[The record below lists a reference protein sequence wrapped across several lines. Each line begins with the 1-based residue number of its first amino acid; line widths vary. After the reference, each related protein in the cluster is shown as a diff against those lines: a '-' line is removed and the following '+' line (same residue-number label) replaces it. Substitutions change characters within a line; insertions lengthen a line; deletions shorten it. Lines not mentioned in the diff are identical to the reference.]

1 MWFEEGEQ
9 ASGTYR
15 STELSPAR
23 QRIDDLEVDSDRWP
37 GRDRGPPQGRRRRPQ
52 GWAWCADGRIMTMQ
66 SSSGQ
71 LPVVPV
77 SDVWL
82 IGRQPILDRQER
94 ITAYALLFRSPGE
107 DRANIVH
114 PVTATATVI
123 LGTLS
128 GFGVEQILGGQQG
141 FVSVDEYLLFDDA
154 LELMPRESVLLTL
167 LQSVRPTEAV
177 VLRCEQLAAEGW
189 KFALDDRGDSSE
201 YEPLYPLVEVLRI
214 DISTS
219 SLETIGRFVER
230 LRRYPM
236 RLLAQKVE
244 TRQQFQDCY
253 DLGFDLF
260 QGYYFARPVTM
271 KHSRI
276 DQSAAPLLKLLRLL
290 MDDADIREIEQVF
303 RSSSPGLTYEL
314 LTLVNSVSMGLSHR
328 IGTVRQAIAMLG
340 RQQMRRWVQLALFGA
355 GREQGLDNPL
365 LDTAAVRANF
375 MEQLALRH
383 PILGKSR
390 EAPDEAFM
398 VGILSMLDTLYEVP
412 IDDLVSQ
419 LHLSERVSLAL
430 VRRDGPYGGLLS
442 LVEHLERGRVD
453 EALDQIQALQMT
465 REQVLEAQWKAFG
478 WRGPVT
484 SHA

>member
-1 MWFEEGEQ
+1 MRCPPEQ
-9 ASGTYR
+9 
-15 STELSPAR
+15 
-23 QRIDDLEVDSDRWP
+23 
-37 GRDRGPPQGRRRRPQ
+37 PP
-52 GWAWCADGRIMTMQ
+52 D
-66 SSSGQ
+66 
-71 LPVVPV
+71 VPV

-82 IGRQPILDRQER
+82 LGRQPILDRHER
-94 ITAYALLFRSPGE
+94 ITGYALLFRAPGE

-114 PVTATATVI
+114 PITATATVI

-154 LELMPRESVLLTL
+154 LELMPRESVVLTL
-167 LQSVRPTEAV
+167 LESVRPTEAV
-177 VLRCEQLAAEGW
+177 VLRCEHLAAQGW
-189 KFALDDRGDSSE
+189 KFALDDHGGSPE

-219 SLETIGRFVER
+219 SMKTIGPLLER

-276 DQSAAPLLKLLRLL
+276 DQGAAPLLKLLRLL

-303 RSSSPGLTYEL
+303 RCSSPGLTYEL
-314 LTLVNSVSMGLSHR
+314 LTLVNSVSMGLSQR

-365 LDTAAVRANF
+365 LETAAVRATF
-375 MEQLALRH
+375 MEQLARHH
-383 PILGKSR
+383 PILGKAR
-390 EAPDEAFM
+390 EAPDLAFM
-398 VGILSMLDTLYEVP
+398 VGILSMLDTLYDVP

-419 LHLSERVSLAL
+419 LHLSDEVSMAL
-430 VRRDGPYGGLLS
+430 LRRDGPYGGLLR
-442 LVEHLERGRVD
+442 LVEHMERGRID
-453 EALDQIQALQMT
+453 EALDQIQAVQMT
-465 REQVLEAQWKAFG
+465 REQVLEAQWKAFA

-484 SHA
+484 GRPVSSRHTLAQAGADSDPLGR

>member
-1 MWFEEGEQ
+1 
-9 ASGTYR
+9 
-15 STELSPAR
+15 
-23 QRIDDLEVDSDRWP
+23 
-37 GRDRGPPQGRRRRPQ
+37 
-52 GWAWCADGRIMTMQ
+52 MQ
-66 SSSGQ
+66 SSPGQ
-71 LPVVPV
+71 LPVAPV

-82 IGRQPILDRQER
+82 IGRQPILDRHER
-94 ITAYALLFRSPGE
+94 ITAYALLFRAPGE

-128 GFGVEQILGGQQG
+128 GFGVERILGGQQG

-167 LQSVRPTEAV
+167 LESVRPTEAV
-177 VLRCEQLAAEGW
+177 VLRCEQLSAKGW
-189 KFALDDRGDSSE
+189 RFALDDHGDFSE

-290 MDDADIREIEQVF
+290 MDDADIREIEHVF
-303 RSSSPGLTYEL
+303 RCSPGLTYEL
-314 LTLVNSVSMGLSHR
+314 LTLVNSVSMGLSQR
-328 IGTVRQAIAMLG
+328 IGTVGQAIAMLG

-355 GREQGLDNPL
+355 GSEQGLDNPL

-375 MEQLALRH
+375 MELLARRQ
-383 PILGKSR
+383 PILGKSQ

-412 IDDLVSQ
+412 IDELVSQ
-419 LHLSERVSLAL
+419 LHLSENVSSAL
-430 VRRDGPYGGLLS
+430 LRREGPYGGLLR
-442 LVEHLERGRVD
+442 LVEHMEQGRVD
-453 EALDQIQALQMT
+453 EAMDLIQALQMT
-465 REQVLEAQWKAFG
+465 REQVLEAQWKAFA

-484 SHA
+484 APA